1 MATRLIQSASVF
13 LDSAY
18 AIALGSATDELHEDA
33 LTLAEELESSGT
45 HLLTTSAVLL
55 EIANALSKVQYHRAA
70 VRLISSLR
78 ADPIV
83 EIVALSDHLLEQ
95 AITLYSERAD
105 KDWGLTDCVSFV
117 VMRERG
123 LTEALTADDH
133 FRQAGFRPLLRRVT
147 ER

>member
-1 MATRLIQSASVF
+1 MARRLIQSASVF
-13 LDSAY
+13 LDSAFV
-18 AIALGSATDELHEDA
+18 IALGSATDDLHEDA
-33 LTLAEELESSGT
+33 LALAEELESSGT

-55 EIANALSKVQYHRAA
+55 EIGNALSKVQYRRVAA
-70 VRLISSLR
+70 RVISSLR

-95 AITLYSERAD
+95 AITLYWERAD
-105 KDWGLTDCVSFV
+105 KEWGLTDCVPFV

-147 ER
+147 EG